1 MDAKELGDFIAALRK
16 ENQITQMEL
25 AKKLNVTD
33 KAVSRWERGLGFP
46 DINTL
51 ESLADALGVS
61 LVELMQSKRN
71 VNNEPISAE
80 KAVELL
86 QDTIQLSKVYNKF
99 SKIVGVMVLAAFAIV
114 AAIVLG
120 VLFTD
125 WDIVIY
131 IVVSIIA
138 GLIAW
143 GIPVWKMTISQ
154 KAQTIAAAE
163 ISLSCAMIA
172 ILFQLINIAHDI
184 HINDVT
190 AVIDTIDGV
199 VRTACIFSVITF
211 LLNIIMVVRS
221 KKKRASN

>member
-1 MDAKELGDFIAALRK
+1 MDAKELGKFIATLRK
-16 ENQITQMEL
+16 ENHITQMEL

-33 KAVSRWERGLGFP
+33 KAVSCWERGLGFP

-51 ESLADALGVS
+51 EPLADALGVS
-61 LVELMQSKRN
+61 LVELIQSKRN

-86 QDTIQLSKVYNKF
+86 QDTIQLSKVHNRF
-99 SKIVGVMVLAAFAIV
+99 SKIVGVMVLSAFAIV

-125 WDIVIY
+125 WNIVNY

-138 GLIAW
+138 WLIAW
-143 GIPVWKMTISQ
+143 GTPVWKMTISRKSQ
-154 KAQTIAAAE
+154 IIVAAE
-163 ISLSCAMIA
+163 ISLSCAIIA
-172 ILFQLINIAHDI
+172 ILFEIINIAHDI
-184 HINDVT
+184 HINDVI

-199 VRTACIFSVITF
+199 VMIACIFSAITF
-211 LLNIIMVVRS
+211 LLNIIMVVSS
-221 KKKRASN
+221 KKKGVSM